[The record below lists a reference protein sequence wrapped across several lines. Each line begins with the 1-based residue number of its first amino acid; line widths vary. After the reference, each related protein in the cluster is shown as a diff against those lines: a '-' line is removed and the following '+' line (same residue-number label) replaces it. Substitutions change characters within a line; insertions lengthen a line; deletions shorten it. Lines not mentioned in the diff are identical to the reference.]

1 MSDTLLLIED
11 DLPLAALTAEFLRA
25 EGFTVAVEH
34 RGDHA
39 AQRIQDAQPA
49 LLILDVMLPGIDG
62 FTLCRQIRDHYP
74 GLILMMTA
82 LDENAEQLVGFAA
95 GADDYVVKPIDP
107 QLLLARIRSLL
118 RRHPQAPRSYYQ
130 WGAFRLDLNNHFA
143 WLGEAPLQFS
153 VAEFE
158 LLAIFAR
165 HCGVLLTREK
175 LLQRLRGLE
184 YDGLNR
190 SIDMRV
196 SRLRKKLMS
205 LECPVT
211 IQTITAQGYLF
222 VEIPTGSQHAV

>member
-1 MSDTLLLIED
+1 MPDTLLLIED
-11 DLPLAALTAEFLRA
+11 DRPLAALTAEFLRA
-25 EGFTVAVEH
+25 EGFSVAVEH
-34 RGDHA
+34 RGDRA
-39 AQRIQDAQPA
+39 AQRILDEQPA

-62 FTLCRQIRDHYP
+62 FTLCRQIRNQYS

-82 LDENAEQLVGFAA
+82 LDENTEQLTGFNV
-95 GADDYVVKPIDP
+95 GADDYVVKPVDP
-107 QLLLARIRSLL
+107 LLLLARVRSLL
-118 RRHPQAPRSYYQ
+118 RRHPQAPRTSYR
-130 WGAFRLDLNNHFA
+130 WGAFRLDPDSHFA
-143 WLGEAPLQFS
+143 WLDDVPLQFS

-165 HCGVLLTREK
+165 HYGVLLTREK
-175 LLQRLRGLE
+175 LLQSLRGLA

-190 SIDMRV
+190 SVDMRV

-222 VEIPTGSQHAV
+222 VEIPQAARSAV